1 MSYTYSVAALT
12 AANTSFLNLLD
23 ANANPA
29 KIVIK
34 DAGNTTL
41 AEITLT
47 DPAGT
52 ISGSTGALTL
62 GIATQE
68 TNAPATGTADTAE
81 LQDGAGLV
89 HLTLPC
95 TQGSSAVSGECVLS
109 SLVITAGGTV
119 DVISA
124 VIG

>member
-1 MSYTYSVAALT
+1 MSYTYSAAALVAAQT
-12 AANTSFLNLLD
+12 ALLNLLD
-23 ANANPA
+23 ADASAA

-34 DAGNTTL
+34 SAGSTVL

-52 ISGSTGALTL
+52 VDGAGTLTL

-68 TNAPATGTADTAE
+68 TNAPATGTAATAE
-81 LQDGAGLV
+81 IQDGAGTV
-89 HLTLPC
+89 HLTMPC
-95 TQGSSAVSGECVLS
+95 AQGSSAVSGQCVLS
-109 SLVITAGGTV
+109 SLEITAGGTV
-119 DVISA
+119 DVVSA